1 MNARNSFFIL
11 SWLVVE
17 SAFVL
22 AWFLL
27 DVSQHRISTPLYWV
41 FACLCSLVAAAA
53 LSTLAVWIMGRSIRE
68 LAPVARALFDGDSF
82 RRLTRVNNT
91 ELKEAVS
98 AFAAELE
105 ESLSLVRAERD
116 LLHAVLESMEE
127 GVLVSDRGGKI
138 VRSNATLRGWLN
150 TQSDNLGKNL
160 SDVFATPALNRKL
173 TEARLQGETQR
184 IELQLALE
192 RRCMVRIAPLPN
204 LEGGAVAVF
213 HDVTELRRLERVRRD
228 FVANVSHEL
237 RTPIF
242 AIRGAAET
250 LADGGLDDPG
260 HAQHFVEVIERH
272 ATRIAS
278 ILTDLLELSRLE
290 SSGERL
296 DDDPLDLVK
305 ISEEL
310 LQERTE
316 LFASKQI
323 TWSLEAANDL
333 PAAAGNL
340 RAIRRV
346 LVNLLENAIHYTEV
360 GGKIIVCISSLP
372 DERTGS
378 NRMQIEVRDT
388 GVGIA
393 PQHLS
398 RIFERFYR
406 VDAGRSR
413 AQGGTGLGLSIVRH
427 FVQAMGGDV
436 VVESTLGQGTTFRV
450 SLHTKAN
457 SLDS

>member
-1 MNARNSFFIL
+1 MNARNSFFLL

-27 DVSQHRISTPLYWV
+27 DISQHHISTPLYWV
-41 FACLCSLVAAAA
+41 FASLCSLVAAAT
-53 LSTLAVWIMGRSIRE
+53 LSTIAIWIMGRSIRE

-82 RRLTRVNNT
+82 RRLTRVNNA

-98 AFAAELE
+98 EFAEELE

-138 VRSNATLRGWLN
+138 VRSNATLRRWLN
-150 TQSDNLGKNL
+150 IQEENIGKNL
-160 SDVFATPALNRKL
+160 SDVFATPALTRKL

-184 IELQLALE
+184 IELLLALE
-192 RRCMVRIAPLPN
+192 RRCMVRITPLPN

-228 FVANVSHEL
+228 FIANVSHEL

-272 ATRIAS
+272 ATRITS
-278 ILTDLLELSRLE
+278 ILADLLELSRLE

-296 DDDPLDLVK
+296 DDDPLDLVE

-316 LFASKQI
+316 LFASKKI
-323 TWSLEAANDL
+323 TWSLEAAEDL

-360 GGKIIVCISSLP
+360 GGKIIVRISSVP
-372 DERTGS
+372 DEKTGA
-378 NRMQIEVRDT
+378 NRMQVEVRDT

-450 SLHTKAN
+450 SLHTKPN
-457 SLDS
+457 TSKD

>member
-1 MNARNSFFIL
+1 MNARNTFFIC

-22 AWFLL
+22 VWLLL
-27 DVSQHRISTPLYWV
+27 DFSHHKINTPLYWV
-41 FACLCSLVAAAA
+41 VASFSSLVAAAA
-53 LSTLAVWIMGRSIRE
+53 LSTIAIWIMGRSIRE

-82 RRLTRVNNT
+82 RRLTRVNNA

-98 AFAAELE
+98 EFADELE
-105 ESLSLVRAERD
+105 ESLALVRAERD

-127 GVLVSDRGGKI
+127 GVLVSDRSGKI
-138 VRSNATLRGWLN
+138 VRSNATLRKWIKIEDEN
-150 TQSDNLGKNL
+150 IGKNL
-160 SDVFATPALNRKL
+160 SDVFSAPALNRKL

-184 IELQLALE
+184 IEMLLALE
-192 RRCMVRIAPLPN
+192 RRCLVRIAPLPN
-204 LEGGAVAVF
+204 VEGGAVAVF

-250 LADGGLDDPG
+250 LADGGLEDLT

-272 ATRIAS
+272 ATRITN
-278 ILTDLLELSRLE
+278 ILADLLELSRLE

-296 DDDPLDLVK
+296 DNEPLDLVE
-305 ISEEL
+305 IANEL
-310 LQERTE
+310 LHERAE
-316 LFASKQI
+316 LFATKKL
-323 TWSLEAANDL
+323 TWSLEAAENL
-333 PAAAGNL
+333 PLAAGNT

-360 GGKIIVCISSLP
+360 GGKIIVRLSSRH
-372 DERTGS
+372 DDQTGADM
-378 NRMQIEVRDT
+378 MQLEVRDT

-436 VVESTLGQGTTFRV
+436 VVESILGQGTTFRV
-450 SLHTKAN
+450 SLHKST
-457 SLDS
+457 SG